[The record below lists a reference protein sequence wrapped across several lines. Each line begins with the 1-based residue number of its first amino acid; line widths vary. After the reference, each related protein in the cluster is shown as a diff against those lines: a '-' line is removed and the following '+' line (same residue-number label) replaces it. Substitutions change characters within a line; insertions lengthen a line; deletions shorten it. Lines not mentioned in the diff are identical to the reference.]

1 MALALRRLFALSRW
15 VAVVGTSF
23 GALTLAQVHAQ
34 TSDRAGAA
42 SLTPPA
48 RSEVVS
54 IASIDVPR
62 YMGTWYEVAKYANI
76 FQRRCARN
84 TRAQYTPQAD
94 GTVQVLNRCV
104 TESGEEI
111 NALGLAR
118 QIGPNTSP
126 KLKVRFAPAWLGW
139 LPLVWGDYWV
149 IDLDDNYQLAAVS
162 EPSRDYLWVLS
173 RTPTVDDNTYNA
185 LLKRL
190 SAQGFDLRKLERSP
204 QL

>member
-1 MALALRRLFALSRW
+1 MTQTSSQSFSLWRW
-15 VAVVGTSF
+15 VVMVVASCSV
-23 GALTLAQVHAQ
+23 LSLAHVHAQ

-48 RSEVVS
+48 RSELVS

-62 YMGTWYEVAKYANI
+62 YMGTWYEVAKYPNI

-111 NALGLAR
+111 SALGLAR

-173 RTPTVDDNTYNA
+173 RTPTVDANTYNA

-190 SAQGFDLRKLERSP
+190 SAQGFDLSKLERSP